1 MRRHAIGGLNY
12 LAGRSHEFFQA
23 GTRNNDRISTTMRL
37 LSDAHKPAAFVLSEL
52 DIEMLPFDLE
62 FFRYNYV
69 IHDAL
74 GGATT

>member
-1 MRRHAIGGLNY
+1 
-12 LAGRSHEFFQA
+12 
-23 GTRNNDRISTTMRL
+23 MRL
-37 LSDAHKPAAFVLSEL
+37 LGDAHKPAAFVLSEL
-52 DIEMLPFDLE
+52 NIKMLSFDLE